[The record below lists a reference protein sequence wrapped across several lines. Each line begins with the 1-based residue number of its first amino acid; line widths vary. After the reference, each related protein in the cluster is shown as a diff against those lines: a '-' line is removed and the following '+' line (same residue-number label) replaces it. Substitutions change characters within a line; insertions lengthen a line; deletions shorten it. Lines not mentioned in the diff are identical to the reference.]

1 MQKKIKKYTMIMILD
16 KDKLLYYRNLNEYQH
31 GEKGYLRDT
40 CLNLQDQYQKLIENL
55 LEILNNK
62 RII

>member
-1 MQKKIKKYTMIMILD
+1 MILD
-16 KDKLLYYRNLNEYQH
+16 KDKLLYYRNLNKYQQ